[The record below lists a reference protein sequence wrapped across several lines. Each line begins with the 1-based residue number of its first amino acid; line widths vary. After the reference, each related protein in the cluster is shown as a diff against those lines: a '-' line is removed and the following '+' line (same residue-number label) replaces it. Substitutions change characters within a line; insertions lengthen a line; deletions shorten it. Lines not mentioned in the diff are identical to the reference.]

1 MAQARAAANGGRD
14 VKDDFD
20 ALRSDLETLQ
30 KDFGTF
36 VSTLKNNAGGRA
48 EAELDAVRQ
57 RLVTLS
63 SDLQTA
69 GQRHLRRVEDQV
81 VERPYVSLAAA
92 FATGLI
98 IGRMLGR
105 R

>member
-36 VSTLKNNAGGRA
+36 VSTLKNNASGR
-48 EAELDAVRQ
+48 AELDAVRQ
-57 RLVTLS
+57 RLGTLS
-63 SDLQTA
+63 SDVQTA
-69 GQRHLRRVEDQV
+69 GQRHLRRVEEQV
-81 VERPYVSLAAA
+81 GERPYVSLAAA

-98 IGRMLGR
+98 FGRMLGR

>member
-1 MAQARAAANGGRD
+1 
-14 VKDDFD
+14 
-20 ALRSDLETLQ
+20 
-30 KDFGTF
+30 
-36 VSTLKNNAGGRA
+36 
-48 EAELDAVRQ
+48 VRQ

-69 GQRHLRRVEDQV
+69 GQRHLRRVEEQV
-81 VERPYVSLAAA
+81 GERPYVSLAAA

-98 IGRMLGR
+98 FGRMLGR